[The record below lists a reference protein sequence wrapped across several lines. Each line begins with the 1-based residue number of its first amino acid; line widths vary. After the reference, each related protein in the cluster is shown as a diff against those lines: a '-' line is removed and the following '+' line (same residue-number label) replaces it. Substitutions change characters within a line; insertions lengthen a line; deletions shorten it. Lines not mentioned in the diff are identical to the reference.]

1 MAISDDL
8 WERARHTAP
17 APSRATST
25 RRVST
30 GPGPTGARSF
40 RGDIEGMRAVAV
52 LLVLLGHAGVP
63 HLPGGFVGVDVFFV
77 ISGFLITGLLLAE
90 LDRSG
95 RLSLTDFYAR
105 RAKRLLPAA
114 ATVLLA
120 TLVLTYVFLPRGR
133 WAATAWDVIASACYA
148 MNWRMAGESAD
159 YVAANDAASIAQH
172 FWSLA
177 VEEQFYLV
185 WPLLLIGLG
194 WFARHHGRA
203 GRGRYLFGL
212 ALIAVPSFAWALYVS
227 PTDAS
232 AYYVTTTRMWE
243 LALGGAV
250 AVTAVWWGRSP
261 RLVAVPLAWAGLIAV
276 GASAALITTE
286 AGFPG
291 YAALGP
297 TLGTAAVIAFGP
309 AAGRAGPALLLGRQP
324 LRYVG
329 GISYSLYLWHWPVL
343 VAAQA
348 HVGDLG
354 VGAALAVV
362 AVSAIPAAL
371 TYHFIEN
378 PVRRSPALAD
388 RPSAALRI
396 GAVCTAAAAL
406 AGLTFQVAV
415 PSTDGPAP
423 ASSVIM
429 GQVPGASAPAA
440 APPSAPGAAALGR
453 SPRTSRA
460 GVPVDTVDS
469 IVPDP
474 ARAARDAPL
483 LQAAKSCHV
492 SLESATPEV
501 CVFGK
506 TDSATTI
513 ALAGDSHADQWV
525 PAMRLAA
532 EANGWRL
539 ATYTKGGCPFLTA
552 EISLNDRPYSS
563 CTQWNESVRQK
574 LLGEDRP
581 DLLVVTNAEYPVR
594 GESAANWR
602 SALAREL
609 RSTWGG
615 MIAQGVPVVVLR
627 DTPLHLKD
635 IAECVSKNR
644 NRLTK
649 CATARTEALG
659 RGGGPAQEAAA
670 DGLTGAHL
678 IDLNDWICPADR
690 CAPVIGGVLVWR
702 DAHHLSATYSATL
715 APQVGAALK
724 PVITAR

>member
-1 MAISDDL
+1 MAISNEL
-8 WERARHTAP
+8 WAQARVAAP
-17 APSRATST
+17 APPRPT
-25 RRVST
+25 ST
-30 GPGPTGARSF
+30 GPRSF

-63 HLPGGFVGVDVFFV
+63 YLPGGFVGVDVFFV
-77 ISGFLITGLLLAE
+77 ISGFLITGLLLEE
-90 LDRSG
+90 LDRRG

-114 ATVLLA
+114 ATVLVA

-133 WAATAWDVIASACYA
+133 WSATAWDVIASACYA
-148 MNWRMAGESAD
+148 MNWRMAEQSAD

-177 VEEQFYLV
+177 VAEQFYLV
-185 WPLLLIGLG
+185 WPLLLIALG
-194 WFARHHGRA
+194 WFAHRHGRA
-203 GRGRYLFGL
+203 SRGLYLLGL

-227 PTDAS
+227 PTDPS

-291 YAALGP
+291 YVALGP
-297 TLGTAAVIAFGP
+297 TLGTATVIAFGP
-309 AAGRAGPALLLGRQP
+309 AAGRAGPAVLLGRQP
-324 LRYVG
+324 WRYVG

-348 HVGDLG
+348 YFGDLG
-354 VGAALAVV
+354 VGPALAVV
-362 AVSAIPAAL
+362 AASAIPAAL

-378 PVRRSPALAD
+378 PVRRSPTLAD
-388 RPSAALRI
+388 RPSAALRV
-396 GAVCTAAAAL
+396 GAICTGAAAL
-406 AGLTFQVAV
+406 AGLTFQLTI
-415 PSTDGPAP
+415 PTTTGTTSP
-423 ASSVIM
+423 SVIM
-429 GQVPGASAPAA
+429 GQVPGGSPQAVPPA
-440 APPSAPGAAALGR
+440 APGAAALGG

-460 GVPVDTVDS
+460 GVPVDKVAS
-469 IVPDP
+469 IIPDP
-474 ARAARDAPL
+474 ARAARDTPQSQSL
-483 LQAAKSCHV
+483 SQAKSCHV

-501 CVFGK
+501 CVYGK
-506 TDSATTI
+506 MNSATTI

-532 EANGWRL
+532 ETNGWRL
-539 ATYTKGGCPFLTA
+539 ATYTKSGCPFLTA

-563 CTQWNESVRQK
+563 CTEWNKRVRQT
-574 LLGEDRP
+574 LLGAGRP
-581 DLLVVTNAEYPVR
+581 DLLVVTSAEYPIN
-594 GESAANWR
+594 GEPAAKWR
-602 SALAREL
+602 SALVREL
-609 RSTWGG
+609 RETWSG
-615 MIAQGVPVVVLR
+615 MIAEKVPVVVLR

-635 IAECVSKNR
+635 IAECVSKNP

-649 CATARTEALG
+649 CATTRAEALG
-659 RGGGPAQEAAA
+659 RGGGPAQEEAA
-670 DGLTGAHL
+670 DGLPGAHL
-678 IDLNDWICPADR
+678 INLNDWICPADR

-702 DAHHLSATYSATL
+702 DAHHLSATYSTTL
-715 APQVGAALK
+715 APQVGAALR
-724 PVITAR
+724 PVLAEL

>member
-1 MAISDDL
+1 MAISNEL
-8 WERARHTAP
+8 WAQARVAAP
-17 APSRATST
+17 PPTRPASSRPA
-25 RRVST
+25 ST
-30 GPGPTGARSF
+30 GPRSF

-63 HLPGGFVGVDVFFV
+63 YLPGGFVGVDVFFV
-77 ISGFLITGLLLAE
+77 ISGFLITGLLLEE
-90 LDRSG
+90 LDKRG

-114 ATVLLA
+114 ATVLIA

-133 WAATAWDVIASACYA
+133 WSATAWDVIASACYA
-148 MNWRMAGESAD
+148 MNWRMAGQSAD

-185 WPLLLIGLG
+185 WPLLLIALG
-194 WFARHHGRA
+194 WFARRHRRA
-203 GRGRYLFGL
+203 GPGLYLLGL

-227 PTDAS
+227 PTDPS

-250 AVTAVWWGRSP
+250 AVTTIWWSRSP
-261 RLVAVPLAWAGLIAV
+261 RLVAVPLAWAGVIAV
-276 GASAALITTE
+276 CASAALITTE

-297 TLGTAAVIAFGP
+297 TLGTATVIAFGP

-348 HVGDLG
+348 YFGDLG
-354 VGAALAVV
+354 VGPALAVV
-362 AVSAIPAAL
+362 AASAIPAVL
-371 TYHFIEN
+371 TYHFVEN
-378 PVRRSPALAD
+378 PVRRSPTLAD

-396 GAVCTAAAAL
+396 GAVCTGAAAL
-406 AGLTFQVAV
+406 AGLTFQLAI
-415 PSTDGPAP
+415 PTTDTTSP
-423 ASSVIM
+423 SVIM
-429 GQVPGASAPAA
+429 GQVPGGSPQAEPPA
-440 APPSAPGAAALGR
+440 APGAAALGG

-460 GVPVDTVDS
+460 GVPVDKVAS

-474 ARAARDAPL
+474 ARAAQDAPL
-483 LQAAKSCHV
+483 LQATKSCHV

-501 CVFGK
+501 CVYGK
-506 TDSATTI
+506 MNSATTI

-525 PAMRLAA
+525 PAMRQAA
-532 EANGWRL
+532 ETNGWRL

-552 EISLNDRPYSS
+552 EISLNDRPYTS
-563 CTQWNESVRQK
+563 CTEWNRKVRQT
-574 LLGEDRP
+574 LLGAGRP
-581 DLLVVTNAEYPVR
+581 DLLIVTNAEYPVN
-594 GESAANWR
+594 GEPRSEWR
-602 SALAREL
+602 SALVREL
-609 RSTWGG
+609 RKTWSG
-615 MIAQGVPVVVLR
+615 MIAEKVPVVVLR

-649 CATARTEALG
+649 CADSRDDVLG
-659 RGGGPAQEAAA
+659 RGGGPAQEEAA
-670 DGLTGAHL
+670 DGLAGAHL

-702 DAHHLSATYSATL
+702 DAHHLSATYSTTL

-724 PVITAR
+724 PVLAEL